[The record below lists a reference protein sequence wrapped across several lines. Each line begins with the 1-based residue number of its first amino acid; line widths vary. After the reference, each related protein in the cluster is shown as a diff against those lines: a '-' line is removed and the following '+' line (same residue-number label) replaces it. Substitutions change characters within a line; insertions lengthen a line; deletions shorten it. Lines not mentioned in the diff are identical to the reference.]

1 MCTKS
6 RAEAREPFWRDIA
19 RIDRLIYAHEK
30 KLQSCNCKKRKCY
43 RLLSLWADY
52 DKWLS
57 ETCERYA
64 WKVRALRMVGTGS
77 RGSATCAD
85 EEWSSRIGDC
95 PPSGTPCAASKDCGH
110 LAKWSSVHAT
120 AGERLRKRRKKR
132 RPRGGKIAGGKLT
145 SKTKGQGKPQLNC
158 ANRRGD
164 PPRGGN
170 EKVQEDAEGG
180 EIKGGHSLG
189 GVERPQGE
197 ENGDEAAEEDHGE
210 AAEEVHEN
218 EGQLPGVANPT
229 CEDTGGREA
238 DGSEGTQPNG
248 RSRVAEREGSPEA
261 VEEWKVSSCD
271 EKEKEEETGR
281 GQTVHNSVGEK
292 SENSLET
299 VPSGSGG
306 CPHKMGGEAEEEKE
320 EEEEKKKEKTD
331 KQHNELEFSEVQV
344 RAVTLEEGDAQ
355 TGGKQAAKEKRARG
369 GEKKAKGKKRG
380 GKKEKRARKGEGK
393 KAKGKEKM
401 MEEGEE
407 GEKATET
414 AVEEGKETAVEE
426 ATEEKMEEVREVK
439 VEEGKEEKMEGIKE
453 AAVKEEKEEKM
464 GGEKEQ
470 MEKEVE
476 EVKMEKAMEVKVEEA
491 TEEEMEEE
499 KEEKLEGEKEQRAE
513 EATEEKVE
521 EETEGKTKD
530 ERNEKL
536 GVEKEAMVQKGG
548 DMYTEGGGSTTMEGE
563 KQVTVEGE
571 KQVTVEGEQQV
582 TVEGEQQMKVEG
594 EKPTNVESEK
604 PTTMEEDSSIGEGT
618 EEKIEDEGEAK
629 ADVER
634 EQNSGGEKEAKPG
647 AAQRSDHEDEP
658 GKTAGNEIVHHILS
672 EYSNTIQYTSF
683 LDYIKNK
690 ETE

>member
-306 CPHKMGGEAEEEKE
+306 CPHKIGGEAEEEKE
-320 EEEEKKKEKTD
+320 EEEEKKEKTD
-331 KQHNELEFSEVQV
+331 KQHKELEFSEVQV

-571 KQVTVEGEQQV
+571 QQVTVEGEQQV

>member
-19 RIDRLIYAHEK
+19 RIDRMIYAHEK

-320 EEEEKKKEKTD
+320 EEEKKEKTD

-344 RAVTLEEGDAQ
+344 RAVTLEEGDAK

-470 MEKEVE
+470 MEEEVE

-548 DMYTEGGGSTTMEGE
+548 DMYTEGGGSTTM
-563 KQVTVEGE
+563 EGE